1 MNDEIIK
8 LIAERIE
15 KGKEI
20 YPEEIPESDDRNFLQ
35 EGAEEALDMS
45 VYLAGELLRLK
56 KLKKKLLSKKYKKD
70 DDGKNV
76 FKNLF
81 GKDY

>member
-15 KGKEI
+15 KGKEK
-20 YPEEIPESDDRNFLQ
+20 YPDEIPESDDRNFLQ
-35 EGAEEALDMS
+35 EGVEEALHMS

-56 KLKKKLLSKKYKKD
+56 KLKKKLLSKEHNKD
-70 DDGKNV
+70 DDGKDV

>member
-1 MNDEIIK
+1 VNDEIIK

-15 KGKEI
+15 KGKEK
-20 YPEEIPESDDRNFLQ
+20 YPDEIPESDDRNFLQ
-35 EGAEEALDMS
+35 EGVEEALDMS

-56 KLKKKLLSKKYKKD
+56 KLKKKLLSKEHNKD
-70 DDGKNV
+70 DDGKDV

>member
-15 KGKEI
+15 KGKEK
-20 YPEEIPESDDRNFLQ
+20 YPDEIPKSDGRDFLQ
-35 EGAEEALDMS
+35 EGVEEALDMS
-45 VYLAGELLRLK
+45 VYLVGELLRLK
-56 KLKKKLLSKKYKKD
+56 ELKKKLLSKEHNKD
-70 DDGKNV
+70 DDGKDV

>member
-8 LIAERIE
+8 LVAERIE
-15 KGKEI
+15 KGKEK
-20 YPEEIPESDDRNFLQ
+20 YPDEIPDSDDRDFLQ
-35 EGAEEALDMS
+35 EAIEEALDMC

-56 KLKKKLLSKKYKKD
+56 ELKKKLLPKEHNKD
-70 DDGKNV
+70 DDGKDV

>member
-1 MNDEIIK
+1 VNDEIIK

-15 KGKEI
+15 KGKEK
-20 YPEEIPESDDRNFLQ
+20 YPDEIPESDDRNFLQ
-35 EGAEEALDMS
+35 EGIEEALDMS

-56 KLKKKLLSKKYKKD
+56 KLKKKLLSKEHNKD
-70 DDGKNV
+70 DDGKDV

>member
-8 LIAERIE
+8 LVAERIE
-15 KGKEI
+15 KGKEK
-20 YPEEIPESDDRNFLQ
+20 YPDEIPESDDRNFLQ
-35 EGAEEALDMS
+35 EGIEEALDMS

-56 KLKKKLLSKKYKKD
+56 KLKKKLLSKEHNKD
-70 DDGKNV
+70 DDGKDV

>member
-8 LIAERIE
+8 LITERIE
-15 KGKEI
+15 KGKEK
-20 YPEEIPESDDRNFLQ
+20 YPDEIPESDDRNFLQ
-35 EGAEEALDMS
+35 EGVEEALDMS

-56 KLKKKLLSKKYKKD
+56 KLKKKLLTKEHNKD
-70 DDGKNV
+70 DDGKDV

>member
-15 KGKEI
+15 KGKEK
-20 YPEEIPESDDRNFLQ
+20 YPDEIPESDDRNFLQ
-35 EGAEEALDMS
+35 EGVEEALDMS

-70 DDGKNV
+70 DDGKDI

>member
-1 MNDEIIK
+1 MNEDVVK
-8 LIAERIE
+8 LVAERIE
-15 KGKEI
+15 KGKEK
-20 YPEEIPESDDRNFLQ
+20 YPDEIPESDDRNFLQ
-35 EGAEEALDMS
+35 EGVEEALDMS

-56 KLKKKLLSKKYKKD
+56 KLKKKLLSKEYNKD
-70 DDGKNV
+70 DDGKNI

>member
-1 MNDEIIK
+1 VNDEIIK

-15 KGKEI
+15 KGKEK
-20 YPEEIPESDDRNFLQ
+20 YPDEIPESDDRNFLQ
-35 EGAEEALDMS
+35 EGVEEALDMS

-56 KLKKKLLSKKYKKD
+56 KLKKKLLTKEHNKD
-70 DDGKNV
+70 DDGKDV

>member
-1 MNDEIIK
+1 MNDKILK
-8 LIAERIE
+8 LVAERIE
-15 KGKEI
+15 KGKEK
-20 YPEEIPESDDRNFLQ
+20 YPDEIPESDDRNFLQ
-35 EGAEEALDMS
+35 EGVEEALDMS

-56 KLKKKLLSKKYKKD
+56 KLKKKLLSKEHKKD
-70 DDGKNV
+70 DDGKDV

>member
-15 KGKEI
+15 KGKEK
-20 YPEEIPESDDRNFLQ
+20 YPDEIPESDDRNFLQ
-35 EGAEEALDMS
+35 EGVEEALDMS

-56 KLKKKLLSKKYKKD
+56 KLKKKLLSKEHKKD
-70 DDGKNV
+70 DDGKDV

>member
-1 MNDEIIK
+1 MNDKIIE
-8 LIAERIE
+8 LVAERIE
-15 KGKEI
+15 KGKEK
-20 YPEEIPESDDRNFLQ
+20 YPDEIPESDDRNFLQ
-35 EGAEEALDMS
+35 EGVEEALDMS

-56 KLKKKLLSKKYKKD
+56 KLKKKLLSKEHNKD
-70 DDGKNV
+70 DDGKDI

>member
-15 KGKEI
+15 KGKEK
-20 YPEEIPESDDRNFLQ
+20 YPDEIPESDDRNFLQ
-35 EGAEEALDMS
+35 EGVEEALDMS

-56 KLKKKLLSKKYKKD
+56 KLKKKLLTKEHNKD
-70 DDGKNV
+70 DDGKDV

>member
-1 MNDEIIK
+1 VNDEIIK

-15 KGKEI
+15 KGKEK
-20 YPEEIPESDDRNFLQ
+20 YPDEIPKSDDRDFLQ
-35 EGAEEALDMS
+35 EGVEEALDMS

-56 KLKKKLLSKKYKKD
+56 ELKKKLLSKEHNKD
-70 DDGKNV
+70 DDGKDV

>member
-8 LIAERIE
+8 LVAERIE
-15 KGKEI
+15 KGKEK
-20 YPEEIPESDDRNFLQ
+20 YPDEIPDSDVWNFLQ
-35 EGAEEALDMS
+35 EAIDEALDMS

-56 KLKKKLLSKKYKKD
+56 KWKKKILSKEYKKD
-70 DDGKNV
+70 DDGKDV
-76 FKNLF
+76 FKDLF

>member
-15 KGKEI
+15 KGKEK
-20 YPEEIPESDDRNFLQ
+20 YPDEIPESDDRNFLQ
-35 EGAEEALDMS
+35 EGVEEALDMS

-56 KLKKKLLSKKYKKD
+56 KLKKKLLSKEYNKD
-70 DDGKNV
+70 DDGKDI

>member
-15 KGKEI
+15 KGNEK

-35 EGAEEALDMS
+35 EGVEEALDMS

>member
-1 MNDEIIK
+1 MNDKIIE
-8 LIAERIE
+8 LVAERIE
-15 KGKEI
+15 KGKEK
-20 YPEEIPESDDRNFLQ
+20 YPDEIPESDERNFHQ
-35 EGAEEALDMS
+35 EAIEEALDMC

-56 KLKKKLLSKKYKKD
+56 ELKKKLLSKEHKND

>member
-15 KGKEI
+15 KGKEK

-35 EGAEEALDMS
+35 EGVEEALDMS

-56 KLKKKLLSKKYKKD
+56 KLKKKLLSKEHNKD
-70 DDGKNV
+70 DDGKDV

>member
-15 KGKEI
+15 KGKEK
-20 YPEEIPESDDRNFLQ
+20 YPDEIPESDDRNFLQ
-35 EGAEEALDMS
+35 EAIEEALDMC
-45 VYLAGELLRLK
+45 VYIAGELLRLK
-56 KLKKKLLSKKYKKD
+56 ELKKKLLSKEHKKD

>member
-15 KGKEI
+15 KGKEK
-20 YPEEIPESDDRNFLQ
+20 YPDEIPESDDRNFLQ
-35 EGAEEALDMS
+35 EGVEEALDMS

-56 KLKKKLLSKKYKKD
+56 KLKKKLLSKEHNKD
-70 DDGKNV
+70 DDGKDV

>member
-1 MNDEIIK
+1 MNDKIIE
-8 LIAERIE
+8 LVAERIE
-15 KGKEI
+15 KGKEK
-20 YPEEIPESDDRNFLQ
+20 YPDEIPESDDRNFLQ
-35 EGAEEALDMS
+35 EGIEEALDMS

-56 KLKKKLLSKKYKKD
+56 KLKKKLLSKEHNKD
-70 DDGKNV
+70 DDGKDV